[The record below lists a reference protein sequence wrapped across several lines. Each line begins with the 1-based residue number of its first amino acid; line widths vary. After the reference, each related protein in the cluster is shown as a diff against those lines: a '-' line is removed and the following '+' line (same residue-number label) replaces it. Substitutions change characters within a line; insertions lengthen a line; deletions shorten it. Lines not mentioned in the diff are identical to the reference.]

1 MQRETA
7 ESKGK
12 IWLKRET
19 KPYTFSI
26 LFLTFLTLFSTVF
39 SLGFAYIVRY
49 LINSASDGQASRLW
63 IFSGCVLGLLLL
75 KIVFKTWSDYA
86 AEKLRTKMF
95 SSLRTKTF
103 SSVLRSDYACVS
115 GYHSG
120 ELMNRLNNDVAEV
133 TGVTVGFL
141 PALTG
146 MLAQTFGAV
155 IALLTIDPWFTLLYV
170 LCGAAFCGLY
180 ALFRKQIK
188 KRHKEVLESDG
199 AVRSFMQEGLASLMT
214 LKAYGAEEKY
224 TDEARVLSK
233 KYETKRTAR
242 NRLRSG
248 MNGVFTTLSNFG
260 LIFAVVW
267 CSVRVL
273 WGETD
278 DYGSILSVIL
288 LLMQFQQPLSGFSSL
303 APAYYAR
310 LSSGERLAELESFPK
325 EMPVTEKNLA
335 DYAALQA
342 VAIEDLSFTYGRE
355 EVLQGVNVAFRKGE
369 TVCLT
374 GSSGSGKSTLFKLLL
389 NVFHPTNGRILLQTE
404 QESRVLTAAD
414 RGLFAYVPQGNF
426 LFSGTIRENLTLF
439 SGGNIDET
447 KLNDALRV
455 ACAEFVFDLPDG
467 LETQLQEKGAGLSE
481 GQLQRLAVA
490 RALLSDRPFL
500 LLDEATSALDGETE
514 SALLENLKGLR
525 DKTCLIITHR
535 PAALS
540 LADKVY
546 ALENGKLTERK

>member
-26 LFLTFLTLFSTVF
+26 LFLTFLTLFSTFF

-188 KRHKEVLESDG
+188 KRHKEMLESDG

-224 TDEARVLSK
+224 TDESRVLSK

-389 NVFHPTNGRILLQTE
+389 NVFHSTNGRILLQTE

-426 LFSGTIRENLTLF
+426 LFSGTIRGNLTLF

-481 GQLQRLAVA
+481 GQLQRLAVT

>member
-389 NVFHPTNGRILLQTE
+389 NVFHSTNGRILLQTE

-467 LETQLQEKGAGLSE
+467 LETQLREKGAGLSE
-481 GQLQRLAVA
+481 GQLQRLAVT